1 MPLKTTA
8 SSVSRRKARIR
19 LAPSASPEGSPAI
32 KAMRK
37 DRASAIAKPD
47 DEQAEPVGCGSRGR
61 RVDPQGR
68 TGLDGDAGE
77 ARRRRILVSGP
88 AASRQHDTAIL
99 LRLARRDDGSCK
111 RVSDSEDIGGR

>member
-61 RVDPQGR
+61 RVDQQGR

-77 ARRRRILVSGP
+77 ARRRGILDSGH
-88 AASRQHDTAIL
+88 ADR
-99 LRLARRDDGSCK
+99 
-111 RVSDSEDIGGR
+111 SEAHTSELQS